1 MCATARRNP
10 FSLPS
15 CVSLGVKLE
24 GQLCW
29 QALLTADVTAHP
41 TPEDFQPCLVLSDT
55 AEDEH
60 AGVLVVPCFAG
71 RLVISLDGLTS

>member
-10 FSLPS
+10 LSLPS

-41 TPEDFQPCLVLSDT
+41 SPRIFSPVLCCLTLQKMNMLVLS
-55 AEDEH
+55 
-60 AGVLVVPCFAG
+60 V
-71 RLVISLDGLTS
+71 